1 MELRLL
7 GGVTLDGPEP
17 ASAQLERPQSV
28 ALLAYL
34 LLGAPD
40 GFHQRDTLTA
50 LFWPES
56 DHERARASLRKA
68 LYQLR
73 KALGDGVIVNR
84 GRSLVGVEPSHLW
97 CDASELL
104 RASESG
110 EHERV
115 VSLYRGELMPGFF
128 LSDAP
133 EFERWLDSLRARLR
147 DRTQEAALSLADE
160 AEEEGRLAESLFWL
174 ERVGGMSR
182 VSEHVV
188 RRIMALHATLGD
200 RAEALRTYS
209 QHVDRLER
217 ELQIEPAAE
226 TKRLARQIRDD
237 DGSVPETSVDAGGP
251 STDAGDRIAHVDRSG
266 REGDDADR
274 DFGVRDPDTGLH
286 DARGFAHSARERW
299 GLARHLELPL
309 TLVVVDVENGGRLQ
323 EGAEGGT
330 TPRAVRYAARV
341 LSASCRG
348 SDVVGRLDRGRLGVL
363 AFGPRE
369 SVEEGLR
376 KRVEERLREVEGG
389 NGSGSVPPPVMNLRA
404 TELGAEDLAG
414 LTPR

>member
-7 GGVTLDGPEP
+7 GGLALEGSERER
-17 ASAQLERPQSV
+17 ALLERPQSV
-28 ALLAYL
+28 AFLAYL
-34 LLGAPD
+34 LLGSPD

-73 KALGDGVIVNR
+73 KALGDGVVVNR
-84 GRSLVGVEPSHLW
+84 GRGRVGVEPGGVW
-97 CDASELL
+97 CDAAELL

-133 EFERWLDSLRARLR
+133 EFERWLDSLRARLQ
-147 DRTQEAALSLADE
+147 DRAQEAALTLADV
-160 AEEEGRLAESLFWL
+160 ADEEGRPAESLFWL
-174 ERVGGMSR
+174 ERVGGISR
-182 VSEHVV
+182 VSERVV
-188 RRIMALHATLGD
+188 RRIMVLHATLGD

-209 QHVDRLER
+209 QHVDRLAR

-226 TKRLARQIRDD
+226 TKRLARQIRDGE
-237 DGSVPETSVDAGGP
+237 GSVTDTSVEAGR
-251 STDAGDRIAHVDRSG
+251 SSLLDGDL
-266 REGDDADR
+266 
-274 DFGVRDPDTGLH
+274 GVRDPDTGLR
-286 DARGFAHSARERW
+286 DAPGFAHSARERW
-299 GLARHLELPL
+299 GMARRLELPL
-309 TLVVVDVENGGRLQ
+309 TLVVVDVENGGPSNG
-323 EGAEGGT
+323 GAERGT
-330 TPRAVRYAARV
+330 TARAVRYAARV

-348 SDVVGRLDRGRLGVL
+348 SDVVGRLDGGRLGVL
-363 AFGPRE
+363 AFGSRE

-376 KRVEERLREVEGG
+376 RRVEGRLQEVDGG
-389 NGSGSVPPPVMNLRA
+389 DGAGSVPPPVMNLRA
-404 TELGAEDLAG
+404 TELGAADLAG